1 MKSKLMS
8 ISNQALPQEST
19 GWIWTGW
26 NWMMTIMNWIGNAW
40 NLWHV
45 LLKGFDASAMDSSN
59 KNMPF
64 RKMDDVKIQHS
75 SH

>member
-1 MKSKLMS
+1 
-8 ISNQALPQEST
+8 
-19 GWIWTGW
+19 
-26 NWMMTIMNWIGNAW
+26 MNVFNENIPN
-40 NLWHV
+40 HV

>member
-1 MKSKLMS
+1 MKVLNEQLRK
-8 ISNQALPQEST
+8 NYAVFE
-19 GWIWTGW
+19 
-26 NWMMTIMNWIGNAW
+26 MNVFNENIPN
-40 NLWHV
+40 HV

>member
-1 MKSKLMS
+1 
-8 ISNQALPQEST
+8 
-19 GWIWTGW
+19 
-26 NWMMTIMNWIGNAW
+26 MMTIMNWIGNAW